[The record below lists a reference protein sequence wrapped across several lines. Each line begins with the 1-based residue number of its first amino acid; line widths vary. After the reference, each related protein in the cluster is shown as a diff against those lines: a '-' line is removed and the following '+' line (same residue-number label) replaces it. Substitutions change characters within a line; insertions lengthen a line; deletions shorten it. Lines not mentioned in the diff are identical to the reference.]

1 MKFNVVTSYLPPKAR
16 KLKQKKLTVDAN
28 TRREAV
34 ALARE
39 LMEKQLPA
47 TEIHVLS
54 AEQA

>member
-16 KLKQKKLTVDAN
+16 KFKQKKLTVDAN